1 MDAARRLDFP
11 LPKFQC
17 LQTRTRSPA
26 DPTEETQEGGWPE
39 PSTVFRGSGRPQ
51 SFMSNVE
58 SGTRRMDIVQ
68 LRELIAEFER
78 SLDEN

>member
-1 MDAARRLDFP
+1 
-11 LPKFQC
+11 
-17 LQTRTRSPA
+17 
-26 DPTEETQEGGWPE
+26 
-39 PSTVFRGSGRPQ
+39 
-51 SFMSNVE
+51 MSNVE